1 MGRKRMISSVFDEN
15 PITTRSPQVTTRL
28 IVQPR
33 IRKVPCFCSNCE
45 GMLVAS
51 RTKNRH
57 ELSSQLSLENTEIR
71 DIEPSEVLENT
82 ENINDESSQ
91 LTILM
96 SKELTDCLEDVD

>member
-45 GMLVAS
+45 GI
-51 RTKNRH
+51 
-57 ELSSQLSLENTEIR
+57 LENTEIR